1 MKQLNFKK
9 IKAQNFFCFG
19 NKGIEIDFDN
29 YKNIVLI
36 KGINKDVVDQN
47 GKFSSNGSG
56 KSTIPQILTYCFYG
70 KSIKSPKKVSHK
82 DIINNKNGKKLSVEV
97 IFDDYRIVRT
107 RKPDTLRIWKS
118 TDGTWDDST
127 EITLGGM
134 PATQELINNII
145 GLSYESFLNVCVF
158 TDDNSSCF
166 LELEAAE
173 KRKIV
178 ENLLNLEKYRLYLES
193 TKELIKQNKEK
204 IKSFSL
210 EINYLDNNKK
220 TVESNISM
228 IKRNIETYRTSIIN
242 EINIIDKKI
251 QELQNQIADSSYE
264 EDLKK
269 YEEAQEKISKINSAL
284 EVLETKKNE
293 IISKTQELYD
303 DYKKI
308 TSEKSD
314 HDIVLTKEKNIVSK
328 ILNTI
333 KDIEAKIEKF
343 QNIEP
348 NITCDKCYGIIKP
361 ENYQEFLDKAIIS
374 KGEQE
379 QELVDAKEKLNVEI
393 EVQKSFSEK
402 IKILNENIN
411 KIKEFSDKISA
422 EETKLKAIKN
432 TYSFVKKPEQTNHEI
447 VIKSK
452 IESLKDEKES
462 KSKKLQ
468 EKNPHEELLEQNNN
482 NLLEIQEKYN
492 DIKKD
497 IENIES
503 LSDYYDFWLDAFGD
517 DGIRKFVINEIVPAL
532 NSKLDYWLQILVD
545 NKLLIKFDDALNET
559 ITKHPDNDKE
569 LIYAVLSNG
578 QKRRINLAVT
588 QAFAHVM
595 MLSHGVNPNII
606 FLDEIS
612 TNIDSIG
619 IQAIYNMI
627 CELSKNKKV
636 FVTTHDQDLIS
647 MLSGCQ
653 EITLELKNGES
664 LLK

>member
-97 IFDDYRIVRT
+97 IFDEYRIVRT
-107 RKPDTLRIWKS
+107 RKPDTLKVWKS
-118 TDGTWDDST
+118 ADGTWDDST

-166 LELEAAE
+166 LELEAAD

-193 TKELIKQNKEK
+193 TKELIKENKEK
-204 IKSFSL
+204 IKSLSL
-210 EINYLDNNKK
+210 EINYIDNNKK
-220 TVESNISM
+220 TIESNISV
-228 IKRNIETYRTSIIN
+228 IKRNIEAYKNNLTN
-242 EINIIDKKI
+242 EINLIDKKI
-251 QELQNQIADSSYE
+251 QELQDQIADSSYE

-269 YEEAQEKISKINSAL
+269 YEEAQEKISKVNSAL
-284 EVLETKKNE
+284 EALETKKNE
-293 IISKTQELYD
+293 IISKTQKLYD
-303 DYKKI
+303 DYKKVN
-308 TSEKSD
+308 SEKSD
-314 HDIVLTKEKNIVSK
+314 HDVILSKEKNIVAQIS
-328 ILNTI
+328 NVI
-333 KDIEAKIEKF
+333 KELDAKIQKF

-348 NITCDKCYGIIKP
+348 NIACDKCYGIIKP

-374 KGEQE
+374 KSEKE
-379 QELVDAKEKLNVEI
+379 QELDVAKENLDKEI
-393 EVQKSFSEK
+393 EVQKSFFEK

-411 KIKEFSDKISA
+411 KIKEFSDRIST
-422 EETKLKAIKN
+422 EETKLKLIKS
-432 TYSFVKKPEQTNHEI
+432 TYSSVKKPEQTNQEI
-447 VIKSK
+447 IIKSK
-452 IESLKDEKES
+452 IESLKSEKED
-462 KSKKLQ
+462 KNKKFQ
-468 EKNPHEELLEQNNN
+468 EKNPHEELLDQNNN
-482 NLLEIQEKYN
+482 SLSEIQEKYN
-492 DIKKD
+492 SIKKE

-503 LSDYYDFWLDAFGD
+503 LSGYYDFWLDAFGD

-532 NSKLDYWLQILVD
+532 NSKLDYWMQILVD
-545 NKLLIKFDDALNET
+545 NKLSIKFDDALNEA
-559 ITKHPDNDKE
+559 ISKHPDNDKE

-595 MLSHGVNPNII
+595 MLSHGVYPNII

-627 CELSKNKKV
+627 CELSKSKKV
-636 FVTTHDQDLIS
+636 FITTHDQDLIS

-664 LLK
+664 SLK